1 MVQRAKRTIEEV
13 VGARTSGVQRRER
26 RLSEDPRVEPDHEY
40 RSLAPTERPPA
51 ELDGPP
57 TGLTPRP
64 PAPTSSRDVHAY
76 LVALAVEAGA
86 EPHRAGEQ
94 MANAATAW
102 NIERMERAAL
112 VDAYLRHD
120 VAAILRLVQL
130 LAEDVDGRD

>member
-1 MVQRAKRTIEEV
+1 MVERAKRTIEEV
-13 VGARTSGVQRRER
+13 AGPRTSGVQRRDR
-26 RLSEDPRVEPDHEY
+26 RPSEDPRAEPEHDY
-40 RSLAPTERPPA
+40 RSLAPTERPP
-51 ELDGPP
+51 EHDGPP

-64 PAPTSSRDVHAY
+64 PAPVSTRDVHAY
-76 LVALAVEAGA
+76 LVSLAIDAGA
-86 EPHRAGEQ
+86 DSHMASER

-130 LAEDVDGRD
+130 LAEDTESKA